1 MKKKAVTDFLKY
13 LSDIDRR
20 RLYYL
25 KDNIDD
31 FVPWLIAYIT
41 SVYLAFNR
49 DCGNISDSQYFNISQ
64 DLDLWTIGE
73 ETSWKI

>member
-1 MKKKAVTDFLKY
+1 MKKKQITDVLKY
-13 LSDIDRR
+13 LSDMDKR
-20 RLYYL
+20 RLIYL

-49 DCGNISDSQYFNISQ
+49 DCGNISDNQYFNISQ

>member
-1 MKKKAVTDFLKY
+1 MGKIKSTDLLKY
-13 LSDIDRR
+13 LTEIDKR
-20 RLYYL
+20 RLIYL
-25 KDNIDD
+25 KDNIDE

-41 SVYLAFNR
+41 SVYLAFDR
-49 DCGNISDSQYFNISQ
+49 DCGNISDSEYFNFSQ